1 MLLNHELAWTPKLGF
16 TCFLFFK
23 AEVPVKLRQGI
34 DPTEVSLF
42 PAEGQ
47 EGWEQEWAWTL
58 ASTRTPE

>member
-1 MLLNHELAWTPKLGF
+1 MLLNHELAWTSKLGF
-16 TCFLFFK
+16 TFFFFK

-47 EGWEQEWAWTL
+47 EDWEQED
-58 ASTRTPE
+58 SSFHPDS